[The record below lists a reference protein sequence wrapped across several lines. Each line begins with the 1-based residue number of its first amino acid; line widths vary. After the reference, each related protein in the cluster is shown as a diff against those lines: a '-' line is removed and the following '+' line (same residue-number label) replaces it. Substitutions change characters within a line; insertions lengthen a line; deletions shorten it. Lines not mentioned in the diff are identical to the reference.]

1 MLFNFGSPGRPVESF
16 CFGDVNGGPAFRGP
30 DVRPLGPLLAL
41 HGHIETFSKVP
52 KRLYR
57 LFNAPVNLGPFS
69 SGCHRAA
76 AFVTRMENFFV
87 QIWTEAQKWGR
98 NPKVNARPEADVRSK
113 PNAVNTGLEPDE
125 INAGP
130 EPDAGLKPYAIN
142 AGPEPDAGLKPD
154 AGPKPYSIN
163 ARLIGKCKKCEVK
176 VNAEE

>member
-1 MLFNFGSPGRPVESF
+1 MGNS
-16 CFGDVNGGPAFRGP
+16 
-30 DVRPLGPLLAL
+30 
-41 HGHIETFSKVP
+41 
-52 KRLYR
+52 
-57 LFNAPVNLGPFS
+57 
-69 SGCHRAA
+69 
-76 AFVTRMENFFV
+76 FV
-87 QIWTEAQKWGR
+87 QRATHGVPAWETLNSGSVIIAILETEAQKWGR

-176 VNAEE
+176 SLKLICHHTRGLSELLTGSLHLGTGLGELPLRWLAGEFLISQRPPVDRT